1 MLQYLYNF
9 VASKYFIV
17 YWIICIIYVELA
29 LRKLKKL
36 KPKNEEEIERDKKYF
51 AFKMIEAV
59 KAD

>member
-1 MLQYLYNF
+1 
-9 VASKYFIV
+9 
-17 YWIICIIYVELA
+17 VELA

-36 KPKNEEEIERDKKYF
+36 KPKNEEEIERDKNYF